1 MTVLEIYSEVVGGK
15 GGGLEITVNKL
26 GQSSA
31 RLDKKLEIR
40 MNKQKHGQ
48 FYMALIRYT
57 SHLKSYETLKHI
69 FKLV

>member
-15 GGGLEITVNKL
+15 GGIRDYSE
-26 GQSSA
+26 QAWA

-57 SHLKSYETLKHI
+57 SHLKSYQTLKHI